1 MAFLKF
7 NLKYL
12 IFLFSSSTKS
22 STKDRTEKVISEAY
36 ILNLIF
42 RIKFFIKML
51 DNSTKIRYFSISQQD
66 YFKKKLENRIK
77 SVQKLF

>member
-12 IFLFSSSTKS
+12 IFLFSS